1 MLTLEI
7 ITPQKTIY
15 KEEVDEVIIPTIS
28 GQITI
33 LPNHVPLLSRITEG
47 EITIK
52 KTQKSEFLA
61 ITGGFLE
68 VSKDK
73 VMILADYAIR
83 SHEIEVSKAIEAQKR
98 AERLM
103 QEAKD
108 KQNEKDFV
116 FAEGELRKALLEI
129 KIAHKQKT
137 RPTPLKD

>member
-7 ITPQKTIY
+7 ITPQKVVY
-15 KEEVDEVIIPTIS
+15 KDDVDEVIVPTTS
-28 GQITI
+28 GQIAI
-33 LPNHVPLLSRITEG
+33 LPNHVPLLSRIKEG

-52 KTQKSEFLA
+52 KGQTIDFLA

-73 VMILADYAIR
+73 VKILADYAIR
-83 SHEIEVSKAIEAQKR
+83 SHEIEVQRAIEAQKR
-98 AERLM
+98 AEKLM

-116 FAEGELRKALLEI
+116 LAEGELRKALLEI
-129 KIAHKQKT
+129 KIAHKQKA
-137 RPTPLKD
+137 RPAPLKG

>member
-7 ITPQKTIY
+7 ITPQKVVY
-15 KEEVDEVIIPTIS
+15 KDDVDEVIVPTTS
-28 GQITI
+28 GQIAI
-33 LPNHVPLLSRITEG
+33 LPNHVPLLSRIKEG

-52 KTQKSEFLA
+52 KGQVTDFLA

-73 VMILADYAIR
+73 VTILADYAIR
-83 SHEIEVSKAIEAQKR
+83 SHEIEVQKAIEAQKR
-98 AERLM
+98 AEKLM

-116 FAEGELRKALLEI
+116 LAEGELRKALLEI

-137 RPTPLKD
+137 RPSPLKG